1 VPSTATEPTVEV
13 AYILA
18 FSCNFFSFKL
28 M

>member
-1 VPSTATEPTVEV
+1 VPSTSTEPTIEV